1 MPNLTLRDGAS
12 WRLPSRAVLRPQ
24 LKRMIDITVSATL
37 LLLMAPLLILIAA
50 VVAADGGP
58 ILFAHRRVG
67 RYGRE
72 FHCLKFRSMRP
83 DAEQVLMKL
92 LERDAVAHAE
102 WTAARKLRRD
112 PRVTPLGCI
121 LRATSLDELPQLL
134 NVLRGEMSLVGP
146 RPVLQE
152 ELNCFYAPTGADKD
166 YLSVRPGITGAW
178 QASGRSNT
186 SYAERVALDAAYV
199 RNPSLRTDL
208 VILVRTAGSVLI
220 CNGSH

>member
-1 MPNLTLRDGAS
+1 MLNLILRNGTA
-12 WRLPSRAVLRPQ
+12 WRLPSRTVLRPK
-24 LKRMIDITVSATL
+24 LKRAVDISVAAISL
-37 LLLMAPLLILIAA
+37 LVLSPLLILIAA
-50 VVAADGGP
+50 AVAADGGP
-58 ILFAHRRVG
+58 IFFAHRRVG

-72 FHCLKFRSMRP
+72 FDCLKFRSMRP

-92 LERDAVAHAE
+92 LERDAVAHAD

-112 PRVTPLGCI
+112 PRVTPLGRV
-121 LRATSLDELPQLL
+121 LRVTSLDELPQLL

-152 ELNCFYAPTGADKD
+152 ELHRFYAPVGADKD

-178 QASGRSNT
+178 QTSGRSNT
-186 SYAERVALDAAYV
+186 SYAQRVALDTTYV

-208 VILVRTAGSVLI
+208 AILVRTAGSVLS